1 MYKSHFFSEKVTAE
15 PEEETPMETD
25 EQEEKT
31 ENIVPKIQL
40 EEEIVESPSKK
51 VKLDLG
57 NDVENVEEA
66 QTKPETEIETNTA
79 GENEKNHDESFESCN
94 ELQLEDDTEVLPTM
108 NVVEEQT
115 ETNQELSEKED
126 AETVDATDAANAG
139 DKATDENQKE
149 VEDSQLTKPKAEN
162 RRQTRTKT
170 KVEESPL
177 LSKEGGSEN
186 RRLTRTRAKVEEE
199 KPNENR
205 RLTRT
210 KAKVEENT
218 AQAVV
223 PENRRLTRT
232 KAKVNSFSSYS
243 SQFLGRYLNNKF
255 LIPAFYISLY
265 RVYHLDLI

>member
-1 MYKSHFFSEKVTAE
+1 MYTSHFFSEKVTAE

-31 ENIVPKIQL
+31 ENIIPKIQL

-66 QTKPETEIETNTA
+66 QTKAETEIETNTA

-108 NVVEEQT
+108 NVVKEHTEQT
-115 ETNQELSEKED
+115 ETNQEPSEKED
-126 AETVDATDAANAG
+126 TETVDATDTADAG
-139 DKATDENQKE
+139 DKATDENQE
-149 VEDSQLTKPKAEN
+149 EAEDRQLTKPKAEN

-177 LSKEGGSEN
+177 LSKEDGSEN

-199 KPNENR
+199 KPIENR

-218 AQAVV
+218 VQAVV

-243 SQFLGRYLNNKF
+243 SQFL
-255 LIPAFYISLY
+255 AD
-265 RVYHLDLI
+265 V

>member
-1 MYKSHFFSEKVTAE
+1 MYISHFFSEKVTAE

-51 VKLDLG
+51 AKLDLE
-57 NDVENVEEA
+57 NDAENVEEA
-66 QTKPETEIETNTA
+66 ETKAETENETNTA

-108 NVVEEQT
+108 NVVEEHTEQT
-115 ETNQELSEKED
+115 ETNQEPSEKED
-126 AETVDATDAANAG
+126 AETVDATDASNAG

-177 LSKEGGSEN
+177 AKEDQGSEN
-186 RRLTRTRAKVEEE
+186 RRLTRTRAKVEE
-199 KPNENR
+199 KPIENR

-210 KAKVEENT
+210 KAKVEEST
-218 AQAVV
+218 APVV

-243 SQFLGRYLNNKF
+243 SHFLGRCLNNKF
-255 LIPAFYISLY
+255 LIPAFYTSF
-265 RVYHLDLI
+265 

>member
-1 MYKSHFFSEKVTAE
+1 MLKSCTHPTFFSEKVTAE
-15 PEEETPMETD
+15 PEEEMPMETD

-51 VKLDLG
+51 AKLDLE
-57 NDVENVEEA
+57 NDAENVEEA
-66 QTKPETEIETNTA
+66 ETKAETETETNTA

-108 NVVEEQT
+108 NVVEEHTEKT
-115 ETNQELSEKED
+115 ETNQEPSEKED
-126 AETVDATDAANAG
+126 TETVDATDAANAG

-149 VEDSQLTKPKAEN
+149 MEDVQLTKPKAEN
-162 RRQTRTKT
+162 RRQTRTKA

-177 LSKEGGSEN
+177 AKEDQGSKN
-186 RRLTRTRAKVEEE
+186 RRLTRTKAKVEEE
-199 KPNENR
+199 KPIENR

-218 AQAVV
+218 APVV

-232 KAKVNSFSSYS
+232 KAKVIF
-243 SQFLGRYLNNKF
+243 FLSLIQDNLCRCLNNKF
-255 LIPAFYISLY
+255 LIPAFYTS
-265 RVYHLDLI
+265 R

>member
-1 MYKSHFFSEKVTAE
+1 
-15 PEEETPMETD
+15 METD

-31 ENIVPKIQL
+31 ENIVSKIQL

-51 VKLDLG
+51 VKLDLE
-57 NDVENVEEA
+57 NDAENVEEA
-66 QTKPETEIETNTA
+66 QTKAETEIETNTA

-108 NVVEEQT
+108 NVVEEHTEQT
-115 ETNQELSEKED
+115 ETIQEPSEKD
-126 AETVDATDAANAG
+126 DTETVDDTDAANVG
-139 DKATDENQKE
+139 DKDTDENQKE
-149 VEDSQLTKPKAEN
+149 VEDHQLTKPKAEN

-170 KVEESPL
+170 KIEESPL
-177 LSKEGGSEN
+177 ANEDQGSEN

-199 KPNENR
+199 KPIENR

-232 KAKVNSFSSYS
+232 KAKVNIFSGNHF
-243 SQFLGRYLNNKF
+243 FLLFKSIFG
-255 LIPAFYISLY
+255 
-265 RVYHLDLI
+265 

>member
-1 MYKSHFFSEKVTAE
+1 MKSCTHPTFFSEKVTAE

-51 VKLDLG
+51 AKLDLE
-57 NDVENVEEA
+57 NDAENVEEA
-66 QTKPETEIETNTA
+66 QTKAEAELETNTA
-79 GENEKNHDESFESCN
+79 GENEKHHDESFESCN

-108 NVVEEQT
+108 NVVQEHTEQT
-115 ETNQELSEKED
+115 ETNQEPSEKED
-126 AETVDATDAANAG
+126 TETVDATDATNAG
-139 DKATDENQKE
+139 DE
-149 VEDSQLTKPKAEN
+149 
-162 RRQTRTKT
+162 
-170 KVEESPL
+170 
-177 LSKEGGSEN
+177 
-186 RRLTRTRAKVEEE
+186 AKVEEE
-199 KPNENR
+199 KPIENR

-218 AQAVV
+218 APVV

-243 SQFLGRYLNNKF
+243 SQF
-255 LIPAFYISLY
+255 
-265 RVYHLDLI
+265 